1 MRYLT
6 NKWVLRA
13 IGPVLFCII
22 LFRID
27 LPQLAELLSKINP
40 LYIILAV
47 ILFVPLIIVKA
58 WRWQL
63 LMNAQGIGYSLL
75 DSSVMYAAAMY
86 IGVITPGRL
95 GDFVKV
101 FYLVKDDH
109 PFGRSF
115 ATVLLDRLFDLVSLL
130 LIAYASMLAFI
141 TIFESTVIIMSVIIA
156 VTFVL
161 VVFFLI
167 KKELSTRVLKRIA
180 FGFIP
185 LKHREKAGQVFS
197 DFGNA
202 VNKSGSRQLF
212 QTISITILAW
222 IIYYLTVYFLA
233 SAIGIDIP
241 FLYLVTCVSI
251 TAVITLIPISI
262 SGIGTRDTVMI
273 LLFSQLGLSEESA
286 IAFSIMILFMYA
298 VNGVIGLLAWVK
310 KPVRML

>member
-27 LPQLAELLSKINP
+27 LPQLAELISKINP

-75 DSSVMYAAAMY
+75 ESSVMYSAAMY

-101 FYLVKDDH
+101 FYLVKDEH

-115 ATVLLDRLFDLVSLL
+115 ATVLLDRLFDLVSLI
-130 LIAYASMLAFI
+130 LIAYISMLVFI
-141 TIFESTVIIMSVIIA
+141 TIFESTVIIISAVIA
-156 VTFVL
+156 VTLVL
-161 VVFFLI
+161 VAFFLV
-167 KKELSTRVLKRIA
+167 KRELSIKILKKVA

-185 LKHREKAGQVFS
+185 LKYKERAGLVFS

-202 VNKSGSRQLF
+202 VTKSGSRQFVQNAL
-212 QTISITILAW
+212 ITLLGW
-222 IIYYLTVYFLA
+222 VIYYLTVYFLA
-233 SAIGIDIP
+233 SAIDIDIP
-241 FLYLVTCVSI
+241 FFYLVTCVSI

-286 IAFSIMILFMYA
+286 IAFSIVILFMYA
-298 VNGVIGLLAWVK
+298 VNGIIGLLAWVK
-310 KPVRML
+310 KPVRIL